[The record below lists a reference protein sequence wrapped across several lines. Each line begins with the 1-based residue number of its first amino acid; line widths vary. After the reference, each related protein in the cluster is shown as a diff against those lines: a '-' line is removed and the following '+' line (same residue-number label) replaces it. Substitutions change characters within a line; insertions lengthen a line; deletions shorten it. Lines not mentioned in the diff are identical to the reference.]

1 MPTVYDNVK
10 LEKMKLTV
18 LQYLSDGL
26 MKECIELNEPELHIV
41 SESFHDQLLVRLT
54 CKVFAKEEGE
64 YAFEW
69 YTSWWQELR
78 KQILPNWWLLKYPSR
93 MEVKKKIIAIATYP
107 SLRFEDSIHEAH
119 IDFSE

>member
-1 MPTVYDNVK
+1 MSTVYDNVK

-26 MKECIELNEPELHIV
+26 LKECIELNEPELHIL

-54 CKVFAKEEGE
+54 CKVCAREEGE
-64 YAFEW
+64 YTFEW

-78 KQILPNWWLLKYPSR
+78 NQILPNWWLSKYPSK
-93 MEVKKKIIAIATYP
+93 MEVKEKIIAVATYP
-107 SLRFEDSIHEAH
+107 SLRVEDSIHEAH
-119 IDFSE
+119 IDFLE